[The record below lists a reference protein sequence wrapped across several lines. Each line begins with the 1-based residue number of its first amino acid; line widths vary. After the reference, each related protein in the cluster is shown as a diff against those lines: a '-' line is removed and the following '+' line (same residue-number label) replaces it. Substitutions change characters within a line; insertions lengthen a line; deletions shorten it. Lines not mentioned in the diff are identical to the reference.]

1 MSRVSR
7 IENQFYDRFKELA
20 HEVAACAEVFNDI
33 THNWPSSKGRIPEVK
48 DYEVRCDA
56 ITRETLTLLENSFIT
71 PFDRED
77 INLLVRELDHI
88 ADGMDNAAARFDLY
102 DIDGM
107 RPEAVQMADLTLRA
121 CRELEELFD
130 HFENF
135 KKDPVVREKMH
146 TVGTI
151 EDEGDTVSR
160 QAASTSRPPTFAI
173 SHFTKRSCPGTAF
186 VVVRT
191 LCGTRSMSLTTSR
204 GITSQTPMSASCPT
218 SSSP

>member
-1 MSRVSR
+1 MSRVR
-7 IENQFYDRFKELA
+7 HIENQFYDKFVELA
-20 HEVAACAEVFNDI
+20 HEIASAAEVFDAIANDY
-33 THNWPSSKGRIPEVK
+33 PALKSRIPEVK

-102 DIDGM
+102 DIDAM
-107 RPEAVQMADLTLRA
+107 RPEAIQMADLTLRA
-121 CRELEELFD
+121 CKELEELFE

-135 KKDPVVREKMH
+135 KKDPIVREKMH

-160 QAASTSRPPTFAI
+160 QGLANIFREHNDAVEVLKWKSLLDTMESTVD
-173 SHFTKRSCPGTAF
+173 SCKGVAN
-186 VVVRT
+186 VVRSV
-191 LCGTRSMSLTTSR
+191 LMKN
-204 GITSQTPMSASCPT
+204 A
-218 SSSP
+218 

>member
-1 MSRVSR
+1 MSRVR
-7 IENQFYDRFKELA
+7 HIENQFYDKFIELA
-20 HEVAACAEVFNDI
+20 HEVACSAEVFYAIASDY
-33 THNWPSSKGRIPEVK
+33 PAQKYRIPEVK

-102 DIDGM
+102 DISEM
-107 RPEAVQMADLTLRA
+107 RPEAIHMADLTLRA
-121 CRELEELFD
+121 TKELEELFR

-160 QAASTSRPPTFAI
+160 QGLANIFREHNDAVEVLKWKSLLDTMENTVD
-173 SHFTKRSCPGTAF
+173 SCKGVAN
-186 VVVRT
+186 VVRSV
-191 LCGTRSMSLTTSR
+191 LMKN
-204 GITSQTPMSASCPT
+204 A
-218 SSSP
+218 

>member
-1 MSRVSR
+1 MSRVR
-7 IENQFYDRFKELA
+7 HIENQFYDKFIELA
-20 HEVAACAEVFNDI
+20 TQVAAASDVFVDI
-33 THNWPSSKGRIPEVK
+33 THHWPAQKSRIPEVK
-48 DYEVRCDA
+48 DYEVKCDA

-102 DIDGM
+102 DIDDM
-107 RPEAVQMADLTLRA
+107 RPEAIQMAELTQRA
-121 CRELEELFD
+121 AMELKELFE

-135 KKDPVVREKMH
+135 KRDPVVREKMH

-160 QAASTSRPPTFAI
+160 QGLANIFHEHNDAVEILKWKSLLDTMESTVD
-173 SHFTKRSCPGTAF
+173 SCKGVAN
-186 VVVRT
+186 VVRSV
-191 LCGTRSMSLTTSR
+191 LMKN
-204 GITSQTPMSASCPT
+204 A
-218 SSSP
+218 

>member
-1 MSRVSR
+1 MSRVR
-7 IENQFYDRFKELA
+7 HIENQFYDKFLELA
-20 HEVAACAEVFNDI
+20 SEVARGAEIFAAIAHDY
-33 THNWPSSKGRIPEVK
+33 PALKGRIPEVK
-48 DYEVRCDA
+48 DCEVKCDA

-88 ADGMDNAAARFDLY
+88 ADGMDNVTARFDLY

-107 RPEAVQMADLTLRA
+107 RPEAIQMADLTLQA
-121 CRELEELFD
+121 AKELEELFE

-160 QAASTSRPPTFAI
+160 HGLANIFHEKNDAVDIIKWKSLLDTMEQTVD
-173 SHFTKRSCPGTAF
+173 SCKA
-186 VVVRT
+186 VANVVRSV
-191 LCGTRSMSLTTSR
+191 LMKN
-204 GITSQTPMSASCPT
+204 A
-218 SSSP
+218 

>member
-1 MSRVSR
+1 MSRVR
-7 IENQFYDRFKELA
+7 HIENQFYDKFVELA
-20 HEVAACAEVFNDI
+20 HEIASAAEVFDAIANDY
-33 THNWPSSKGRIPEVK
+33 PALKSRIPEVK

-102 DIDGM
+102 DIDAM
-107 RPEAVQMADLTLRA
+107 RPEAIQMADLTLRA
-121 CRELEELFD
+121 CKELEELFE

-160 QAASTSRPPTFAI
+160 QGLANIFREHNDAVEVLKWKSLLDTMESTVD
-173 SHFTKRSCPGTAF
+173 SCKGVAN
-186 VVVRT
+186 VVRSV
-191 LCGTRSMSLTTSR
+191 LMKN
-204 GITSQTPMSASCPT
+204 A
-218 SSSP
+218 

>member
-1 MSRVSR
+1 MSRVR
-7 IENQFYDRFKELA
+7 HVENQFYDKFIELS
-20 HEVAACAEVFNDI
+20 HEIASAAEVFAAIAHDY
-33 THNWPSSKGRIPEVK
+33 PALKGRIPEVK

-102 DIDGM
+102 DIDAM
-107 RPEAVQMADLTLRA
+107 RPEAVRMADLTLQA
-121 CRELEELFD
+121 CKELEELFQ

-160 QAASTSRPPTFAI
+160 QGLANIFREHNDAVEVLKWKSLLDTMEGTVD
-173 SHFTKRSCPGTAF
+173 SCKGVAN
-186 VVVRT
+186 VVRSV
-191 LCGTRSMSLTTSR
+191 LMKN
-204 GITSQTPMSASCPT
+204 A
-218 SSSP
+218 

>member
-1 MSRVSR
+1 MNRVKR
-7 IENQFYDRFKELA
+7 REDVFYRLFREYSEKI
-20 HEVAACAEVFNDI
+20 VAATEVYCRIFMEYPQSKVHI
-33 THNWPSSKGRIPEVK
+33 SSMK
-48 DYEVRCDA
+48 DYENVCDDQA
-56 ITRETLTLLENSFIT
+56 KKIFMELSNSFIT

-102 DIDGM
+102 DIDEM
-107 RPEAVQMADLTLRA
+107 RPEAIQMADLILQA
-121 CRELEELFD
+121 SKELEGLFE

-160 QAASTSRPPTFAI
+160 HGLANIFREYNDAIEVLKWKSLIDTMESTVD
-173 SHFTKRSCPGTAF
+173 SCKGVAN
-186 VVVRT
+186 VVRSV
-191 LCGTRSMSLTTSR
+191 LMKN
-204 GITSQTPMSASCPT
+204 A
-218 SSSP
+218 

>member
-7 IENQFYDRFKELA
+7 IEDQFYGKFKELA
-20 HEVAACAEVFNDI
+20 HEVAAAAQVYADI
-33 THNWPSSKGRIPEVK
+33 AHNYPAHKSRIPEVK
-48 DYEVRCDA
+48 EYEVKCDA
-56 ITRETLTLLENSFIT
+56 IMRETLNLLENSFIT

-88 ADGMDNAAARFDLY
+88 ADGMDNVTARFDLY

-107 RPEAVQMADLTLRA
+107 RPEAIQMADLTLQA
-121 CRELEELFD
+121 ATELEELFD
-130 HFENF
+130 HFANF

-160 QAASTSRPPTFAI
+160 QGLANIFREHNDAVDVIKWKSLIDTMEATVD
-173 SHFTKRSCPGTAF
+173 SCKA
-186 VVVRT
+186 VANVVRSV
-191 LCGTRSMSLTTSR
+191 LMKN
-204 GITSQTPMSASCPT
+204 A
-218 SSSP
+218 

>member
-7 IENQFYDRFKELA
+7 IENQFYEKFVELA
-20 HEVAACAEVFNDI
+20 SEVAGCAEVFAAI
-33 THNWPSSKGRIPEVK
+33 THDYPALKGRIPEVK
-48 DYEVRCDA
+48 DYEIRCDA
-56 ITRETLTLLENSFIT
+56 IMRETLTLLENSFIT

-102 DIDGM
+102 DIDSM

-121 CRELEELFD
+121 CTELKDLFD
-130 HFENF
+130 HFANF
-135 KKDPVVREKMH
+135 KKDSVVREKMH

-160 QAASTSRPPTFAI
+160 QGLANIFREHNDAVEVLKWKSLLDTMEATVD
-173 SHFTKRSCPGTAF
+173 SCKSVAN
-186 VVVRT
+186 VVRSV
-191 LCGTRSMSLTTSR
+191 LMKN
-204 GITSQTPMSASCPT
+204 A
-218 SSSP
+218 

>member
-7 IENQFYDRFKELA
+7 IENQFYDKFKELA

-88 ADGMDNAAARFDLY
+88 ADGMDNVTARFDLY
-102 DIDGM
+102 DIDDM
-107 RPEAVQMADLTLRA
+107 RSEAVQMTDLTLQA
-121 CRELEELFD
+121 CTELRELFE

-160 QAASTSRPPTFAI
+160 HALANIFREHNDAVDVIKWKSLIDTMEATVD
-173 SHFTKRSCPGTAF
+173 SCKSVAN
-186 VVVRT
+186 VVRSV
-191 LCGTRSMSLTTSR
+191 LMKN
-204 GITSQTPMSASCPT
+204 A
-218 SSSP
+218 

>member
-1 MSRVSR
+1 MSRVR
-7 IENQFYDRFKELA
+7 HIENQFYDKFAELA
-20 HEVAACAEVFNDI
+20 HEIAKGAEIFAAIAHDY
-33 THNWPSSKGRIPEVK
+33 PALKRRISEVK
-48 DYEVRCDA
+48 ECEVRCDA

-102 DIDGM
+102 DISAM
-107 RPEAVQMADLTLRA
+107 RPEAVQMADLTLQA
-121 CRELEELFD
+121 CKELEVLFD

-135 KKDPVVREKMH
+135 KKDPIVREKMH

-160 QAASTSRPPTFAI
+160 QGLANIFREHNDAVEVLKWKSLLDTMENTVD
-173 SHFTKRSCPGTAF
+173 SCKGVAN
-186 VVVRT
+186 VVRSV
-191 LCGTRSMSLTTSR
+191 LMKN
-204 GITSQTPMSASCPT
+204 A
-218 SSSP
+218 

>member
-1 MSRVSR
+1 MSRVR
-7 IENQFYDRFKELA
+7 HIENQFYDKFKELA

-151 EDEGDTVSR
+151 EDEGDAVSR
-160 QAASTSRPPTFAI
+160 QGLANIFHEHNDAVEVLKWKSLLDTMEATVDKCKGVAN
-173 SHFTKRSCPGTAF
+173 
-186 VVVRT
+186 VVRSV
-191 LCGTRSMSLTTSR
+191 LMKN
-204 GITSQTPMSASCPT
+204 A
-218 SSSP
+218 

>member
-1 MSRVSR
+1 MSRVR
-7 IENQFYDRFKELA
+7 HIENQFYDKFIELA
-20 HEVAACAEVFNDI
+20 HEIAAAAEVFDAIANDY
-33 THNWPSSKGRIPEVK
+33 PALKSRIPEVK
-48 DYEVRCDA
+48 DYEVKCDA

-102 DIDGM
+102 DIDAM
-107 RPEAVQMADLTLRA
+107 RPEAIQMADLTLRA
-121 CRELEELFD
+121 CKELEELFE

-146 TVGTI
+146 SVGTI

-160 QAASTSRPPTFAI
+160 QALANIFREHNDAI
-173 SHFTKRSCPGTAF
+173 EVLKWKSLIDTLENTVDSCKAVANDIRSVLMKNA
-186 VVVRT
+186 
-191 LCGTRSMSLTTSR
+191 
-204 GITSQTPMSASCPT
+204 
-218 SSSP
+218 